1 MEINI
6 PLDDVTSYIIDY
18 TAVSRPCQC
27 GVEDRLRNGYGWWA
41 QIVITT
47 SGRRLIP
54 SERHH
59 HRVLGESML
68 EPMLTEIA
76 TALATKAVTGVYD
89 LVKAKFAKNRPA
101 QAEIAAAVEEP
112 DDPRRIE
119 ALATLLAE
127 AERTDPEFGAALRA
141 QWAVTIHNET
151 IHNETI
157 HNQQP
162 SSPDVTNTVS
172 GNVAKLVQAR
182 DIHGNIS
189 L

>member
-1 MEINI
+1 M
-6 PLDDVTSYIIDY
+6 
-18 TAVSRPCQC
+18 
-27 GVEDRLRNGYGWWA
+27 
-41 QIVITT
+41 
-47 SGRRLIP
+47 
-54 SERHH
+54 
-59 HRVLGESML
+59 